1 MRNLLFFILVL
12 ILPFT
17 ALSQKSPEISF
28 KIKGQ
33 IADSV
38 SRSSIPYA
46 TITIMKSPENS
57 VEKRIATDA
66 NGVFETSLKEKEN
79 YTLVANSLGYNS
91 VRKPF
96 SLKIEG
102 QVFDLGTVVLKQSS
116 VELGEVQIIG
126 EKPLVKVDA
135 DKLSYNAESD
145 PDTKTSNALDLLKKV
160 PLVTVDGEDNVQLKG
175 SSNFKVFV
183 NGKPS
188 TMATNNTKDFL
199 KNLPASSIKNIEV
212 ITSPGAKYDA
222 EGVGGIINIITQ
234 KKTLSGYT
242 CSVNVGTNTLG
253 AVNGG
258 VSYSATVGKLGIS
271 TSLYNYYQNNPYY
284 DSKSSSIDK
293 YNNFSSSNGKSKYKG
308 MSPWGEG
315 ELSYEIDSL
324 NLINATFSL
333 WYAQNRNLAH
343 SKNNMTDSVS
353 RDFNMSS
360 KNDYTFGEPEG
371 GIDYQRTSK
380 HNKEQIFTLSYKV
393 NYNPTG
399 NDGESDITS
408 IQNYTDSW
416 RKTDNSAYSV
426 EHTFQ
431 TDFVKPIVHDYKLEM
446 GLKYILRKNS
456 STTDAYYYDY
466 INSEFVY
473 DPSKINDFD
482 YTQNIYA
489 AYLSLNKNIKKF
501 GFKAGVRV
509 EDVNTDGTFT
519 SSTYSDF
526 KNTNLEYVPSA
537 TISYQISESNNLRLS
552 YSKRI
557 QRPDIWYLNPF
568 VNDLDPKNIS
578 YGNPN
583 LDPERFHNLEL
594 NFGSFSKSGNVNI
607 TLFNSFSN
615 NGIDRLTDLKNGV
628 HISTYGNID
637 KIQTWGISSFT
648 SIRIG
653 KKLSTSING
662 SINYN
667 SIESSDTS
675 NMRSDGW
682 GYNIYGNLQYT
693 LGKGFKVSGYGMY
706 FKRSAQLQTKMSAFY
721 NMGFSVSKSMLKDKL
736 VISLNARNLFWDKM
750 KYNYKIVSP
759 LYTQEY
765 EMYRPGRSIGINISY
780 RFGEMN
786 TQLKKT
792 QRGIQNDDL
801 KKGEGGN
808 SSGS

>member
-1 MRNLLFFILVL
+1 MKNLFFL
-12 ILPFT
+12 ILGFVLPLT
-17 ALSQKSPEISF
+17 VLSQKGPEATY

-38 SRSSIPYA
+38 SQSSIPYA

-66 NGVFETSLKEKEN
+66 DGNFEASLKGTGN
-79 YTLVANSLGYNS
+79 YLLVANSLGYTS
-91 VRKPF
+91 TKRLF
-96 SLKIEG
+96 TIENDKTL
-102 QVFDLGTVVLKQSS
+102 DLGRLILKQSS
-116 VELGEVQIIG
+116 VELGEVQVIG
-126 EKPLVKVDA
+126 EKPLIKVES

-145 PDTKTSNALDLLKKV
+145 PDTKTSNALDLLRKV

-175 SSNFKVFV
+175 SSNYKVFV

-199 KNLPASSIKNIEV
+199 KNMPASSIKNIEV

-242 CSVNVGTNTLG
+242 CSVNAGVNTLG

-258 VSYSATVGKLGIS
+258 LSYSATMGKLGVS
-271 TSLYNYYQNNPYY
+271 TSLYDYYQDNPYY
-284 DSKSSSIDK
+284 KSSSYTIDNSG
-293 YNNFSSSNGKSKYKG
+293 YNTTSIGKSKYRG

-333 WYAQNRNLAH
+333 WYAQNRNLTR
-343 SKNNMTDSVS
+343 SRTSVS
-353 RDFNMSS
+353 DSTLKVYDMAG

-371 GIDYQRTSK
+371 SFDYQRTSK
-380 HNKEQIFTLSYKV
+380 HNKEQIFTFSYKV

-399 NDGESDITS
+399 NDGESDINN
-408 IQNYTDSW
+408 IQNYIDSW
-416 RKTDNSAYSV
+416 RKSDNSAHSI

-431 TDFVKPIVHDYKLEM
+431 TDLVKPIVYNYKLEM
-446 GLKYILRKNS
+446 GLKYILRNNK
-456 STTDAYYYDY
+456 STTDAYYYD
-466 INSEFVY
+466 FVSSKFVF
-473 DPSKINDFD
+473 DPTKINNFD

-489 AYLSLNKNIKKF
+489 AYLSVNKNIKKF
-501 GFKAGVRV
+501 GFKAGLRV

-526 KNTNLEYVPSA
+526 KNTNFEYVPSA

-568 VNDLDPKNIS
+568 VNDLDPKNVS

-583 LDPERFHNLEL
+583 LDPERFHNFEL
-594 NFGSFSKSGNVNI
+594 NFGSFSKMGNVNI

-637 KIQTWGISSFT
+637 KIRTWGMSTFA

-667 SIESSDTS
+667 SIVSSDSTNLKS
-675 NMRSDGW
+675 SGW

-693 LGKGFKVSGYGMY
+693 IGKGYKVSGYGMY

-721 NMGFSVSKSMLKDKL
+721 NMGVSFSKSLLKDKL
-736 VISLNARNLFWDKM
+736 VLSINARNIFWDKM
-750 KYNYKIVSP
+750 KYSYKIEGP
-759 LYTQEY
+759 LYSQEY
-765 EMYRPGRSIGINISY
+765 EMYRPGRSFGFNISY

>member
-1 MRNLLFFILVL
+1 MKNFFFL
-12 ILPFT
+12 ILGFVLPLT
-17 ALSQKSPEISF
+17 VLSQKGPEASYI
-28 KIKGQ
+28 IKGQ

-38 SRSSIPYA
+38 SQSSIPYA

-66 NGVFETSLKEKEN
+66 DGKFEASLKGTGN
-79 YTLVANSLGYNS
+79 YLLIANSLGYTSTKRLFTVENN
-91 VRKPF
+91 KT
-96 SLKIEG
+96 L
-102 QVFDLGTVVLKQSS
+102 DLGKLILKQSS
-116 VELGEVQIIG
+116 VELGEVQVIG
-126 EKPLVKVDA
+126 EKPLIKVES

-145 PDTKTSNALDLLKKV
+145 PDTKTSNALDLLRKV

-175 SSNFKVFV
+175 SSNYKVFV

-199 KNLPASSIKNIEV
+199 KNMPASSIKNIEV

-234 KKTLSGYT
+234 KKTLNGYT
-242 CSVNVGTNTLG
+242 CSVNAGVNTLG

-258 VSYSATVGKLGIS
+258 FSYSATMGKLGVS
-271 TSLYNYYQNNPYY
+271 TSLYDYYQDNPYY
-284 DSKSSSIDK
+284 KSTSNTIDNSSYTTI
-293 YNNFSSSNGKSKYKG
+293 SNGRSKYRG

-315 ELSYEIDSL
+315 ELSYEIDTL
-324 NLINATFSL
+324 NLINVTFSL
-333 WYAQNRNLAH
+333 WYAQNTNL
-343 SKNNMTDSVS
+343 SRTRTSVS
-353 RDFNMSS
+353 DSTLKVYDMAG
-360 KNDYTFGEPEG
+360 KNKYTYGEPEG
-371 GIDYQRTSK
+371 SFDYQHTSK

-399 NDGESDITS
+399 NDGESDINNV
-408 IQNYTDSW
+408 QNYIDSW
-416 RKTDNSAYSV
+416 RKSDNSAYSV

-431 TDFVKPIVHDYKLEM
+431 TDFVKPIVYNYKLEM
-446 GLKYILRKNS
+446 GLKYILRNNN
-456 STTDAYYYDY
+456 STTDAYYYDFV
-466 INSEFVY
+466 NSKFVF
-473 DPSKINDFD
+473 DPTKINNFD

-489 AYLSLNKNIKKF
+489 AYLSVNKNIKKF
-501 GFKAGVRV
+501 GFKAGLRV

-519 SSTYSDF
+519 SSTYSNF
-526 KNTNLEYVPSA
+526 KNTNFEYVPSA

-568 VNDLDPKNIS
+568 VNDLDPKNVS

-594 NFGSFSKSGNVNI
+594 NFGSFSKMGNVNI

-615 NGIDRLTDLKNGV
+615 NGIDRYTDLKNGV
-628 HISTYGNID
+628 HITSYGNID
-637 KIQTWGISSFT
+637 KIQTWGISTFA

-653 KKLSTSING
+653 KKLSTSINS

-667 SIESSDTS
+667 SIESSDSTNLKS
-675 NMRSDGW
+675 NGW

-693 LGKGFKVSGYGMY
+693 IGKGYKVSGYGMY

-721 NMGFSVSKSMLKDKL
+721 NMGVSFSKSMLKDKL
-736 VISLNARNLFWDKM
+736 VLSISARNIFWDKM
-750 KYNYKIVSP
+750 KYSYKIEGP
-759 LYTQEY
+759 LYSQEY
-765 EMYRPGRSIGINISY
+765 EMYRPGRSFGFNISY

-786 TQLKKT
+786 SQLKKT

>member
-1 MRNLLFFILVL
+1 MKNLFFL
-12 ILPFT
+12 ILGFVLPLT
-17 ALSQKSPEISF
+17 VLSQKGPEATY

-33 IADSV
+33 IADSI
-38 SRSSIPYA
+38 SQSSIPYA

-66 NGVFETSLKEKEN
+66 DGKFEASLKGTGN
-79 YTLVANSLGYNS
+79 YLLIANSLGYTS
-91 VRKPF
+91 TKRLF
-96 SLKIEG
+96 TIENDKTL
-102 QVFDLGTVVLKQSS
+102 DLGKLILKQSS
-116 VELGEVQIIG
+116 VELGEVQVIG
-126 EKPLVKVDA
+126 EKPLIKVES

-145 PDTKTSNALDLLKKV
+145 PDTKTSNALDLLRKV
-160 PLVTVDGEDNVQLKG
+160 PLITVDGEDNVQLKG
-175 SSNFKVFV
+175 SSNYKVFV

-199 KNLPASSIKNIEV
+199 KNMPASSIKNIEV

-234 KKTLSGYT
+234 KKTLNGYT
-242 CSVNVGTNTLG
+242 CSVNAGVNTLG

-258 VSYSATVGKLGIS
+258 FSYSATMGKLGVS
-271 TSLYNYYQNNPYY
+271 ASLYDYYQDNPYY
-284 DSKSSSIDK
+284 KSTSNTIDNSS
-293 YNNFSSSNGKSKYKG
+293 YTTTSNGRSKYRG

-315 ELSYEIDSL
+315 ELSYEIDTL

-333 WYAQNRNLAH
+333 WYAQNTNL
-343 SKNNMTDSVS
+343 SRTRTSVS
-353 RDFNMSS
+353 DSILKVYDMAG
-360 KNDYTFGEPEG
+360 KNKYTYGEPEG
-371 GIDYQRTSK
+371 SFDFQHTSK

-399 NDGESDITS
+399 NDGESDINNV
-408 IQNYTDSW
+408 QNYIDSW
-416 RKTDNSAYSV
+416 RKSDNSAYSV

-431 TDFVKPIVHDYKLEM
+431 TDFVKPIVYNYKLEM
-446 GLKYILRKNS
+446 GLKYILRNNS
-456 STTDAYYYDY
+456 STTDAYYYDFV
-466 INSEFVY
+466 NSKFVF
-473 DPSKINDFD
+473 DPTKINNFD

-489 AYLSLNKNIKKF
+489 AYLTVNKNIKKF

-568 VNDLDPKNIS
+568 VNDLDPKNVS

-583 LDPERFHNLEL
+583 LDPERYHNFEL
-594 NFGSFSKSGNVNI
+594 NFGSFSKMGNVNI

-615 NGIDRLTDLKNGV
+615 NGIDRFTDLKNGV
-628 HISTYGNID
+628 HITSYGNID
-637 KIQTWGISSFT
+637 KIQTWGISSYT

-653 KKLSTSING
+653 KKLSTSINS

-667 SIESSDTS
+667 SIESSDSTNLKS
-675 NMRSDGW
+675 SGW

-693 LGKGFKVSGYGMY
+693 IGKGYKVSGYGMY

-721 NMGFSVSKSMLKDKL
+721 NMGVSFSKSMLKDKL
-736 VISLNARNLFWDKM
+736 VLSISARNIFWDKM
-750 KYNYKIVSP
+750 KYSYKIEGP
-759 LYTQEY
+759 LYSQEY
-765 EMYRPGRSIGINISY
+765 EMYRPGRSFGVNISY

-786 TQLKKT
+786 TQIKKT